1 MIDKIHIVC
10 KINTIRSQLTLAVKS
25 SFWIFLNECSCP
37 GIIPYIIPSALEF
50 SILRFKSVS
59 LLISSALMNSNEK
72 FKKSMRIDVFPVYIK
87 KIENYVK
94 SGQLTQEQGL
104 NLMKFVTDKAYEK
117 YSELADVYRAA
128 YKYQSEAD
136 DSLSRRLGN
145 MSSYIEEHIECL
157 NKQTYTKKEVLRI
170 AEEMKQFCF

>member
-1 MIDKIHIVC
+1 MAKTVF
-10 KINTIRSQLTLAVKS
+10 R
-25 SFWIFLNECSCP
+25 P
-37 GIIPYIIPSALEF
+37 GEAKELE
-50 SILRFKSVS
+50 
-59 LLISSALMNSNEK
+59 
-72 FKKSMRIDVFPVYIK
+72 K
-87 KIENYVK
+87 KIEKYEKLAEKNYMFYQQ
-94 SGQLTQEQGL
+94 SGEPRY
-104 NLMKFVTDKAYEK
+104 DKAYEK

-145 MSSYIEEHIECL
+145 MSSYIKEHIECL